1 MIDLA
6 VENEI
11 LKDIKNHNII
21 MGNEFLSRLVV
32 LIFQFYME
40 VKLNITNIWGFLVFY
55 IHIEVIMKYPSNNL
69 ASCKFQ
75 VLMSF

>member
-6 VENEI
+6 VENGI
-11 LKDIKNHNII
+11 LKDIKNHNVI
-21 MGNEFLSRLVV
+21 MGNEFLSHPVV
-32 LIFQFYME
+32 LIFQFCME

-55 IHIEVIMKYPSNNL
+55 VHIEVITKYPSNNL
-69 ASCKFQ
+69 VSCKFQ